1 MLGKALI
8 GATSSKVSP
17 TTLTTAGT
25 STSNSTS
32 ITPPTHQAGDLMV
45 FAYFGQNSFS
55 TIPSLTIPADQTIV
69 FNSTTS
75 GNPSFPQY
83 GSRVILAYKV
93 PPSTNNSTVTITSNA
108 GTTRIIA
115 FSIRPNVPIATVTTK
130 DVFNEWYFSGSG
142 TQTTTVSDN
151 IKPYVYFAFQAN
163 WTNSRPSYSPYVVT
177 EFESS
182 ADFGG
187 GFLSVSTNT
196 FPNSTQSITRS
207 ANSQLVMI
215 GTTVFEVS

>member
-1 MLGKALI
+1 MIGKALI
-8 GATSSKVSP
+8 GATSAKSSP

-25 STSNSTS
+25 TSSNSNS

-45 FAYFGQNSFS
+45 FAYFGQNTFS
-55 TIPSLTIPADQTIV
+55 SIPALTIPEDQTVV
-69 FNSTTS
+69 FNSTTT

-93 PPSTNNSTVTITSNA
+93 PTSTNNSTISITSNA
-108 GTTRIIA
+108 RTIRILA
-115 FSIRPNVPIATVTTK
+115 FSVRPNTPITTVTTK
-130 DVFNEWYFSGSG
+130 DVFNQWYFSGTG

-163 WTNSRPSYSPYVVT
+163 WTNSRPTYSPYVVT

-182 ADFGG
+182 ANFGG
-187 GFLSVSTNT
+187 GFLNVSTST

-207 ANSQLVMI
+207 ENSQLVMI